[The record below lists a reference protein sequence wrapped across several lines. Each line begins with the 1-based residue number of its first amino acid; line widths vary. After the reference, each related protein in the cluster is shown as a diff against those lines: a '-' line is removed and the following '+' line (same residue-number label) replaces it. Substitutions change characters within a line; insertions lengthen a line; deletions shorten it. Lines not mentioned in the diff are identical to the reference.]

1 MARLGD
7 VTRLIRS
14 KNAGPF
20 LVTFDIL
27 FGDEKTYR
35 HVIESGVVTAQIFS
49 TLFRTPIEDVEYSTY
64 DPGLAIK
71 ATIPRRIF
79 SGDVG
84 DSDIYGGQLYGPLV
98 DVEVP

>member
-7 VTRLIRS
+7 MTKLIRS

-27 FGDEKTYR
+27 FDDEKLYR
-35 HVIESGVVTAQIFS
+35 HVLASGVLTREKFAS
-49 TLFRTPIEDVEYSTY
+49 TYRTPIDDVEYSTY

-71 ATIPRRIF
+71 ATIPRAIF

-84 DSDIYGGQLYGPLV
+84 DSDVYGGQLYGPLV
-98 DVEVP
+98 DLEIP

>member
-7 VTRLIRS
+7 ITRLIRS

-27 FGDEKTYR
+27 FGDERVYR
-35 HVIESGVVTAQIFS
+35 HVLASGVLTRETFAS
-49 TLFRTPIEDVEYSTY
+49 TFRTAIDDVEYSTY

-79 SGDVG
+79 SGDIG
-84 DSDIYGGQLYGPLV
+84 DSDVYGGQLYGPLV
-98 DVEVP
+98 DLEVP

>member
-7 VTRLIRS
+7 ITRLIRS

-27 FGDEKTYR
+27 FDDEKVYR
-35 HVIESGVVTAQIFS
+35 HVLASGMLTRERFA
-49 TLFRTPIEDVEYSTY
+49 RTFNTPLEDVEYSTY

-71 ATIPRRIF
+71 ATIPRGIY

-84 DSDIYGGQLYGPLV
+84 DSDVYGGQQYGPLV
-98 DVEVP
+98 DLEIP

>member
-1 MARLGD
+1 MPRLGD
-7 VTRLIRS
+7 ITRLIRS

-27 FGDEKTYR
+27 FDDEKVYR
-35 HVIESGVVTAQIFS
+35 HVVESGALTAETFAK
-49 TLFRTPIEDVEYSTY
+49 TYRTPIEDVEYATY

-84 DSDIYGGQLYGPLV
+84 DSDIYAGQLYGPLV
-98 DVEVP
+98 DLEIP